1 MSTKVD
7 YTPLSGGLDLVS
19 GALNVRPGRL
29 SECLNFEQVF
39 GKQGYKRIDG
49 YERYDGQPEP
59 HKAAYSIQQYKARV
73 TPITVGQTVTGPSAS
88 ALVLQVTGSLT
99 GELVLLVTSG
109 AFADN
114 EAIQVAAVTVAT
126 ADGPTEQGSVAV
138 AGNDALLALAREAR
152 RTAIATVPG
161 SGPVLGVTL
170 YRGDVYAARNS
181 VAGTSAAIY
190 RSSPAGWVAIRTG
203 LLPGGRFDFDVANFT
218 GSAKTV
224 ALFGCDGVNRPFRWD
239 GTTFTLIDPIFSSQ
253 ATSVTSQ
260 AVTLGSKVFSFAQP
274 ARSYALGQLLTIS
287 SNANAANRM
296 SGNVTAFSA
305 TTVTVNVTAIVGS
318 GTFTD
323 WDIALSDFSDK
334 PYLATAHK
342 DHLFL
347 AYPQGQLQS
356 SNLGNPLLYTSTAA
370 LFGLGDV
377 LTGLTSMKGAVLGI
391 FCSNRISILSGTSSL
406 DWKMESYS
414 QSAGARRGSVQ
425 ESGGNALFLDDRGL
439 TSLQATQSFGDFE
452 PSIFSR
458 DVKPLMDAITPLVNA
473 SRIAKSKFQY
483 RLYAGDTVIAAAILS
498 PEAVIKPSDIAF
510 TRWQYA
516 HRVSCVGEGDMS
528 DGLEGM
534 FFGTEDGFVMREDVG
549 TSFDGAVVGSV
560 MRLHFNHLKSPANK
574 KRFRKLEL
582 ELDSPGRV
590 TINFRQQFNYSDG
603 AYDATLTQ
611 GASSVGAGGQWDASN
626 WDTFFW
632 SLPIVTQAEANID
645 GVGKNMGL
653 LLFHES
659 ATDRPFTLQGL
670 LLQYTIL
677 GLAR

>member
-1 MSTKVD
+1 LTKVD
-7 YTPLSGGLDLVS
+7 YAALSGGLDLVS
-19 GALNVRPGRL
+19 GALNVRPGRM

-49 YERYDGQPEP
+49 YERFDGRPEP
-59 HKAAYSIQQYKARV
+59 HKAAYSIQNYKDRV

-88 ALVLQVTGSLT
+88 ALVLQVTGGVT

-114 EAIQVAAVTVAT
+114 QAIQVSAVTVAT

-138 AGNDALLALAREAR
+138 AGNDALLVLARDAR
-152 RTAIATVPG
+152 RTVITTVPG
-161 SGPVLGVTL
+161 SGAVLGVTV
-170 YRGDVYAARNS
+170 YQGDVYAARNS
-181 VAGTSAAIY
+181 VAGTTATIW
-190 RSSPAGWVAIRTG
+190 RSSAAGWVEVRTG
-203 LLPGGRFDFDVANFT
+203 LLPGGKFDFDVANFT

-224 ALFGCDGVNRPFRWD
+224 SLFGCDGRNRPFRWD
-239 GTTFTLIDPIFSSQ
+239 GATFTLIDPIFASQ
-253 ATSVTSQ
+253 STSVTSQ
-260 AVTLGSKVFSFAQP
+260 AVTVSSKAFTFAQP
-274 ARSYALGQLLTIS
+274 ARSYAVGQLLTIS
-287 SNANAANRM
+287 SRASAANRM
-296 SGNVTAFSA
+296 SGNVTAFTA

-323 WDIALSDFSDK
+323 WDIALTDFSDK

-347 AYPQGQLQS
+347 AYPQGQLQT
-356 SNLGNPLLYTSTAA
+356 SNLGDPLLYTSTAA
-370 LFGLGDV
+370 LFGLGDT
-377 LTGLTSMKGAVLGI
+377 LTGITSMKGAVLGI
-391 FCSNRISILSGTSSL
+391 FCSNRINILSGTSSL
-406 DWKMESYS
+406 NWQLESYS
-414 QSAGARRGSVQ
+414 QSAGARPGTVQ
-425 ESGGNALFLDDRGL
+425 ESGGNAMFLDDRGL

-458 DVKPLMDAITPLVNA
+458 DVKPLLDGLTPLVTA
-473 SRIAKSKFQY
+473 SRITRTKFQY

-498 PEAVIKPSDIAF
+498 PEAMIKPSDIAF

-516 HRVSCVGEGDMS
+516 HRVACVGEGDMTNGQE
-528 DGLEGM
+528 GL

-549 TSFDGAVVGSV
+549 PSFDGAVVGSV
-560 MRLHFNHLKSPANK
+560 MRLHFNHLKSPSNK

-603 AYDATLTQ
+603 AYDASLTQ
-611 GASSVGAGGQWDASN
+611 GASSVGAGCQWDASN

-653 LLFHES
+653 LLLHES
-659 ATDRPFTLQGL
+659 ATDKPFTLQGL
-670 LLQYTIL
+670 LLQYSIM